1 LFLGLLAASRIS
13 AIWHLYLFFGVF
25 MAVGINVLSYSPHM
39 AIIPRWFIR
48 KRGLACGLAVSGI
61 GIGTLILV
69 PFNELMIDALGWR
82 SAFFVVSVIVLCVLV
97 PATAIFHRRSPEEI
111 GLYPDGLPPKEKN
124 AVQGLPGRISSAP
137 KAQALWTFGEAFRVR
152 AFWLMILMVMCD
164 SFVSNTIIVHQAVYI
179 VDRGYSSM
187 LAASLV
193 GLVGLIGSIGGILC
207 GLFSDHFGSKTGYTI
222 GGILAFMGII
232 VLLLIKDA
240 LSPWMPYVFVILYGL
255 GTGAKQPMIATITG
269 DLFPGNALGRILA
282 AQSVGFG
289 IGGALGAYGGGY
301 FFDHAGSYLIPFML
315 LLAGLVI
322 AVFSVWMANSPQK
335 AFLHDPP

>member
-1 LFLGLLAASRIS
+1 
-13 AIWHLYLFFGVF
+13 LYLSFGVF

-39 AIIPRWFIR
+39 AIIPRWFKK
-48 KRGLACGLAVSGI
+48 KRGLASGLAASGI
-61 GIGTLILV
+61 GIGTLVLV
-69 PFNELMIDALGWR
+69 PFNELMIDTLGWR
-82 SAFFVVSVIVLCVLV
+82 SGFFVLSGVVLCILV
-97 PATAIFHRRSPEEI
+97 PATAIFHRRSPEDI
-111 GLYPDGLPPKEKN
+111 GLYPDGLPPKVEG
-124 AVQGLPGRISSAP
+124 AVQGLPGKASPAP
-137 KAQALWTFGEAFRVR
+137 KAKASWTFGEAFRVR
-152 AFWLMILMVMCD
+152 AFWLMVLTVLCD
-164 SFVSNTIIVHQAVYI
+164 SFVTNTIIVHQAVYL
-179 VDRGYSSM
+179 VDRGYSGM

-193 GLVGLIGSIGGILC
+193 GLVGLIGSVGGISC
-207 GLFSDHFGSKTGYTI
+207 GLFSDHFGSKTGYTA
-222 GGILAFMGII
+222 GGLLAFMGII

-301 FFDHAGSYLIPFML
+301 FFDHAGSYLIPFL
-315 LLAGLVI
+315 LVLTVLVI
-322 AVFSVWMANSPQK
+322 AVFSVWTANSPPK